1 VTAETAR
8 DATLER
14 AIASERAVRELA
26 RATLPRLASRV
37 RAFDVAGTG
46 GEVAKAVD
54 RAIAAAA
61 LEPALPVP
69 GAFALCAAC
78 GAAPRT
84 NAVLDCGHVCL
95 CATCDVK
102 ACPVCGLNARETCR
116 VYL

>member
-1 VTAETAR
+1 MKNSWDTQNQWWDSTQ
-8 DATLER
+8 
-14 AIASERAVRELA
+14 
-26 RATLPRLASRV
+26 V

-95 CATCDVK
+95 CATCDVE